1 MHLLGN
7 FSRNWSYGANSNE
20 LLDVG
25 PACLCRGGR
34 VKPKARGRGV
44 EFAQVLARL

>member
-20 LLDVG
+20 LLNVS
-25 PACLCRGGR
+25 PTCLCCGGC

-44 EFAQVLARL
+44 KFAQVLARL